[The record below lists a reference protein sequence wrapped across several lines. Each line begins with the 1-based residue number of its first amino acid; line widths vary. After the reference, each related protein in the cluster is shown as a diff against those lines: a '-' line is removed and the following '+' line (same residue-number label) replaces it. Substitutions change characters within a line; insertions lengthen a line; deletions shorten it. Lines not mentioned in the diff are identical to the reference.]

1 MQEYPVTENTTYES
15 TGSAPSP
22 PPSSPFPPPERREIA
37 FPPSRESAVRAAC
50 RSGSMAQLRETTPE
64 LADIS
69 IETVDLADVPRVKRR
84 NVVNDSDSDEE
95 HAPVKKARHD
105 APHAPDSSPT
115 PASRTFLV
123 LQDLGKNRRAGS
135 LPLQGVSTRAQSMLE
150 ELRFLVEEERSQRK
164 EENARQQALIDAL
177 RDQLNEKLAVHET
190 ELAVHGTDLKL
201 LLGEYELKHQTV
213 LAAYTA
219 LCDRLQSSARLE
231 FGVQRFI
238 NALALNN
245 MVKLAHPLSDTEES
259 QAETDSRKSLAALDS
274 FRATDPCLTKL
285 LLLDAERC
293 NELCDRQHAAAHP
306 SMDWHSYLRL
316 HGSVLRDAGYTSAAD
331 AMDAYKRLGAV
342 QQKRW
347 ASVGWLFPEPTPQE
361 QEAVRLEAAWAL

>member
-115 PASRTFLV
+115 PAPRTFLV

-135 LPLQGVSTRAQSMLE
+135 LPSRRGFQWSARVPKLMIPVRHTQTRIQLE
-150 ELRFLVEEERSQRK
+150 LKELRAE
-164 EENARQQALIDAL
+164 IDGL
-177 RDQLNEKLAVHET
+177 RDQLNEKLAVHE
-190 ELAVHGTDLKL
+190 TDLKL

-213 LAAYTA
+213 L
-219 LCDRLQSSARLE
+219 
-231 FGVQRFI
+231 VQRFI

-245 MVKLAHPLSDTEES
+245 MVELAHPLSGTEKS
-259 QAETDSRKSLAALDS
+259 QAETDSPKSLAALDS

-293 NELCDRQHAAAHP
+293 NELCDWQHAVAHP
-306 SMDWHSYLRL
+306 SMDWHAYLRL
-316 HGSVLRDAGYTSAAD
+316 HGSVLRDAGYTSAAN

-342 QQKRW
+342 QQKR
-347 ASVGWLFPEPTPQE
+347 
-361 QEAVRLEAAWAL
+361 